1 MSDQIWHGE
10 RLAICDTVPL
20 SSVCINCCSSC
31 ILHVVLC
38 GGSNQ
43 IMMTSSNGNA
53 FRVIGPLWGNLP
65 FTGGFPSQRL
75 VTWSFGVFFN
85 RRWTTVW
92 VNNRNV
98 VDLTQTQTQ
107 TQTWF
112 IQRKII
118 QIQNISGHQYIKWT
132 YVQWKGKIV
141 TATTLL
147 HLPKTEGESPP
158 QSAATS
164 QWRPLRSSAYNGAF
178 LT

>member
-1 MSDQIWHGE
+1 M
-10 RLAICDTVPL
+10 
-20 SSVCINCCSSC
+20 
-31 ILHVVLC
+31 
-38 GGSNQ
+38 
-43 IMMTSSNGNA
+43 
-53 FRVIGPLWGNLP
+53 
-65 FTGGFPSQRL
+65 GFPWLRIWWPLTPHSSMAGCSKHLCLFSPSVVRLYPGIILCMCPANERRRSNVTTFPIAWAHTQNDHFVYAPSQWETTL
-75 VTWSFGVFFN
+75 Q
-85 RRWTTVW
+85 WTQDSGL
-92 VNNRNV
+92 R
-98 VDLTQTQTQ
+98 TQA
-107 TQTWF
+107 WF

-141 TATTLL
+141 TATVLL